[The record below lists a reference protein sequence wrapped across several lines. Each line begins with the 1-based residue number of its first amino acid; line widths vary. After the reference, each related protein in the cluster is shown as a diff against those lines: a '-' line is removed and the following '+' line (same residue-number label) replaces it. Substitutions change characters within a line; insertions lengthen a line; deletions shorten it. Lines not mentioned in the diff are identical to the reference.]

1 MWHSLLHAGAQTEV
15 IQTGAL
21 LLPRLMCRRRKETD
35 ALLPG
40 REQRPEESRGGHH
53 CKGGICDSYPK
64 EIISELC
71 LEERVS
77 TDIPRSHVQK
87 GLNLA
92 SSSSPAIL
100 LLSLS
105 GDLALPVAQAIHFGI
120 IFDSSFSLTP
130 HFQSF
135 SKLYPL
141 CLHNMS
147 DEAEIEK
154 LLVQIVCHGDA
165 RM

>member
-1 MWHSLLHAGAQTEV
+1 MWHSLLHVGAQTEV

-21 LLPRLMCRRRKETD
+21 LLARLMCRRRKETD
-35 ALLPG
+35 ALLQG

-77 TDIPRSHVQK
+77 TDIPRSHVQN

-141 CLHNMS
+141 CLQNMS

-154 LLVQIVCHGDA
+154 LPRPNCVSW
-165 RM
+165 